1 MSTVSI
7 GRPKADEY
15 AEYYARYISRVP
27 EGDLISMLR
36 EQAMETV
43 GMLQSLSAEQANYAY
58 APGKWSVKE
67 VVGHVT
73 DAERIFGYRAL
84 RFARKDPT
92 ELPGFD
98 ENAFVENANFKT
110 RTLPDLLEEFQVVRA
125 SSIHLAKNL
134 EADALEHRGSANGH
148 GITVR
153 ALLYIIAGHERHHAD
168 LLRERYLV
176 LLRERHLVR

>member
-1 MSTVSI
+1 MSTAPI
-7 GRPKADEY
+7 GRPKADEH

-43 GMLQSLSAEQANYAY
+43 GMLQGLSAEQANYAY

-98 ENAFVENANFKT
+98 ENSFVENANFKT

-134 EADALEHRGSANGH
+134 ETDALECRGSANGH
-148 GITVR
+148 GISVR

-168 LLRERYLV
+168 LLRERYLA
-176 LLRERHLVR
+176 R

>member
-1 MSTVSI
+1 MNTLTI
-7 GRPKADEY
+7 PRPQADEH

-36 EQAMETV
+36 EQALETV
-43 GMLQSLSAEQANYAY
+43 SMLQGLTPEQADYAY

-67 VVGHVT
+67 VVGHLS
-73 DAERIFGYRAL
+73 DCERVFGYRAL
-84 RFARKDPT
+84 RFARNDPT

-98 ENAFVENANFKT
+98 ENTYVENANFKT
-110 RTLPDLLEEFQVVRA
+110 RTLADLLEEFQVVRA

-134 EADALEHRGSANGH
+134 DPDVLERRGSANGH
-148 GITVR
+148 GISVR

-168 LLRERYLV
+168 LLRERYLS
-176 LLRERHLVR
+176 R